1 MEENR
6 YIIMINSK
14 VIAENI
20 DLYDAVEKIK
30 TYILFP
36 LTVKNYYNG
45 DMTIRLKKM
54 DNYTKSF
61 TKEENR
67 LS

>member
-45 DMTIRLKKM
+45 DMTIRLKKI
-54 DNYTKSF
+54 DK
-61 TKEENR
+61 
-67 LS
+67 